1 MKALNR
7 AGFYHNGRLATL
19 SDVVEHH
26 NMQFNLGLTNQRKMD
41 RIEYLKD
48 I

>member
-7 AGFYHNGRLATL
+7 AGFYHNGRFATL

-26 NMQFNLGLTNQRKMD
+26 NMQFNLGLTNQRKRD